1 MKISAN
7 NDKYTLDLAHK
18 CPVQIIQKIQPFQYT
33 NEYEVCVV
41 CGVCNVYAARHQV
54 LENGAHHLNFVE
66 RFCLLFF
73 LFICFSQALFN
84 SLVSLLEGEDVFVFC
99 LHFHFHFLGHSQFW

>member
-7 NDKYTLDLAHK
+7 NDKYTLEIYLAHK

-41 CGVCNVYAARHQV
+41 CVMCMQHATKC
-54 LENGAHHLNFVE
+54 LKVE
-66 RFCLLFF
+66 RIILIL
-73 LFICFSQALFN
+73 
-84 SLVSLLEGEDVFVFC
+84 
-99 LHFHFHFLGHSQFW
+99 